1 MVPSEAKKVS
11 GYVLF
16 NIHPTI
22 SLKKKKKKIWIK
34 HFTYLEALSVD
45 GGEKK
50 MLRKY
55 YRYLPKKINKTSN
68 KN

>member
-22 SLKKKKKKIWIK
+22 SLKKKKKKDLNK
-34 HFTYLEALSVD
+34 TL
-45 GGEKK
+45 
-50 MLRKY
+50 
-55 YRYLPKKINKTSN
+55 YLP
-68 KN
+68 

>member
-22 SLKKKKKKIWIK
+22 SLKKKKKKI
-34 HFTYLEALSVD
+34 
-45 GGEKK
+45 
-50 MLRKY
+50 
-55 YRYLPKKINKTSN
+55 
-68 KN
+68 